1 MKDTLGKKIE
11 YSGFNSY
18 DVADALMELCGFDYN
33 RETNGFDDTEYEDLY
48 EELEGELFNLQE
60 LAKNEYNRDSIRT
73 LWNILG
79 MIGELGTRR
88 GNWHSTEEYD
98 FEKNHVTFPSHEEN

>member
-11 YSGFNSY
+11 SDMFNSY

-33 RETNGFDDTEYEDLY
+33 GETNGFDDTEYKDLY
-48 EELEGELFNLQE
+48 EELEGELYNLKAMAE
-60 LAKNEYNRDSIRT
+60 NKHERNGIRT

-79 MIGELGTRR
+79 MIGELGTRT
-88 GNWHSTEEYD
+88 GNWHSTEDYD
-98 FEKNHVTFPSHEEN
+98 FDKYHLRFPSHEEY